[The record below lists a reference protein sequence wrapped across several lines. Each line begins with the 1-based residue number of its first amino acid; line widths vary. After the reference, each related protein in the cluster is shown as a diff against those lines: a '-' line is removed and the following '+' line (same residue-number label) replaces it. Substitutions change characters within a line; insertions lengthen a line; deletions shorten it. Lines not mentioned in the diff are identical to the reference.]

1 MFDDDEEDAFDGSI
15 PDPTEGL
22 GPEIP
27 SVRTPGSADRDG
39 DADMDPDVPQDLF
52 VTFWGLVV
60 TLNLALF
67 ATSLGLMLAY
77 FRGQLRLGGGL
88 FVLGVLALAYSYYKY
103 RRYRDRKDDDDAGD
117 NDGRGDGNGDD
128 DGTGNG
134 DWYETETE

>member
-1 MFDDDEEDAFDGSI
+1 VFDDDEEEAFDGSI

-27 SVRTPGSADRDG
+27 SVRTPGSADGDG

-103 RRYRDRKDDDDAGD
+103 RRYRNRNDDS
-117 NDGRGDGNGDD
+117 DGEDGSDSED
-128 DGTGNG
+128 SD
-134 DWYETETE
+134 EE